1 MINVRWE
8 DFEHKRKNF
17 VAKMN
22 VIIKFDIH
30 QGGTLLHPYNVNEN

>member
-1 MINVRWE
+1 
-8 DFEHKRKNF
+8 
-17 VAKMN
+17 MN